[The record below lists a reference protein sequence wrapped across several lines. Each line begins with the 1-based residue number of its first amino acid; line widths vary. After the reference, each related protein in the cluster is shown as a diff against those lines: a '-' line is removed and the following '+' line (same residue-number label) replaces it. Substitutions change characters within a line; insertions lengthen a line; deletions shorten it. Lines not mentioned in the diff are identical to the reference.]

1 MEPQQLLSVG
11 FLLCS
16 LTCLL
21 LETVASSVSPLSAF
35 GLQDKAGWNPG
46 SRGFTSQPHYSL
58 DLSSI
63 NISAFPTE
71 NHRSW
76 LSNFGDY
83 LWDLIKSSIPPAA
96 ILAFLITTAI
106 LGTLY
111 CLT

>member
-21 LETVASSVSPLSAF
+21 LETVASSMLPLSAF

-46 SRGFTSQPHYSL
+46 SR
-58 DLSSI
+58 
-63 NISAFPTE
+63 E